1 MRRLSLSLLTLLIAL
16 SATAQ
21 RVDIRQLFLSMP
33 QTVMPTLSEE
43 RKKDLLAQ
51 YDAHKK
57 GRIYTLKEIP
67 NSLTSTASNIRTLT
81 QDYLD
86 LQLDEISSMQLKVL
100 PKGWRGYMISI
111 VLTSEV
117 VPWQSVLIF
126 YDKQWRRLDTSSYFR
141 FPPLAQLV
149 TDPEL
154 LNRNDTKRV
163 LSEVGTLAYSYQWS
177 PTELLLSTKVT
188 TFDLPL
194 YQKLYPEAG
203 QWIKPD
209 GVTYQWKRGQLRSQK

>member
-1 MRRLSLSLLTLLIAL
+1 
-16 SATAQ
+16 
-21 RVDIRQLFLSMP
+21 
-33 QTVMPTLSEE
+33 
-43 RKKDLLAQ
+43 
-51 YDAHKK
+51 
-57 GRIYTLKEIP
+57 
-67 NSLTSTASNIRTLT
+67 
-81 QDYLD
+81 
-86 LQLDEISSMQLKVL
+86 
-100 PKGWRGYMISI
+100 MISI

-141 FPPLAQLV
+141 FPPLTQLV

-177 PTELLLSTKVT
+177 PTELLLSTKGT

>member
-21 RVDIRQLFLSMP
+21 RVNIRQLFLSMP
-33 QTVMPTLSEE
+33 QSVMPTLSEE
-43 RKKDLLAQ
+43 RKIDLLAQ
-51 YDAHKK
+51 YDAHKE

-86 LQLDEISSMQLKVL
+86 LQLDEMSSMQLKVL

-126 YDKQWRRLDTSSYFR
+126 YDKQWRRLDISSYFR

-149 TDPEL
+149 TD
-154 LNRNDTKRV
+154 
-163 LSEVGTLAYSYQWS
+163 LS
-177 PTELLLSTKVT
+177 
-188 TFDLPL
+188 F
-194 YQKLYPEAG
+194 
-203 QWIKPD
+203 
-209 GVTYQWKRGQLRSQK
+209 